1 MCLKLIDIKA
11 KIDKLKLTPK
21 VKTWLIVLLI
31 ALIPVVWIISSEVEN
46 YRANEQTIENLP
58 STLESI
64 KNEIKKGNQ
73 ESKELIVKS
82 NEEII
87 KNVDN
92 KFVIL
97 IDNIETKNAELLK
110 KAIINQNFHVIYK
123 TDTVQVNR
131 IIENNDRIIEDND
144 CINENTADT
153 KLDSVIT
160 VSKVD

>member
-1 MCLKLIDIKA
+1 MCIKLIDIKA

-21 VKTWLIVLLI
+21 IKTWLIVLLI

-46 YRANEQTIENLP
+46 YRTNEQTIENLP

-64 KNEIKKGNQ
+64 KDEIKKGNQ

-82 NEEII
+82 NEEMIE
-87 KNVDN
+87 NVDN

-110 KAIINQNFHVIYK
+110 KAIINQKFHVIYK

-131 IIENNDRIIEDND
+131 FINDINDNIV
-144 CINENTADT
+144 CTKSDT
-153 KLDSVIT
+153 IIT